1 MSRKTDVYRNTRSL
15 ERKRGKQKT
24 IESWKTE
31 IHRNKCSIE
40 RKQKTQEDTV
50 AQWRKTKHHCNT
62 SHFSF
67 FCALNSF
74 WTRAKLQAWYK

>member
-24 IESWKTE
+24 IGSWKTE

-40 RKQKTQEDTV
+40 RKQKTQEDTEEED
-50 AQWRKTKHHCNT
+50 
-62 SHFSF
+62 
-67 FCALNSF
+67 
-74 WTRAKLQAWYK
+74 